1 MPGSGMTEA
10 NLLGLLRWQ
19 QRRPRFVVIVS
30 KSFWKALGYVQN
42 PQFTDDT
49 AACIVISE
57 EIYLM
62 ALAHAKWRG
71 FTPKAICDT
80 STSAEVSLCLSC
92 ESRAQVDEL
101 IARVVAAGGS
111 KEPEPTDHGFMYLQ
125 GFDDPDGHHWELV
138 HMSAMP
144 PA

>member
-1 MPGSGMTEA
+1 MNTKIFI
-10 NLLGLLRWQ
+10 NLPVADL
-19 QRRPRFVVIVS
+19 PRSLAF
-30 KSFWKALGYVQN
+30 FKALGYSHN

-57 EIYLM
+57 EIHVM
-62 ALAHAKWRG
+62 ALTHAKWRE

-80 STSAEVSLCLSC
+80 TKSAEVSLCLTC
-92 ESRAQVDEL
+92 ESRAKVDEL
-101 IARVVAAGGS
+101 IARAVAAGGS

-138 HMSAMP
+138 HMSGMP
-144 PA
+144 PRP

>member
-1 MPGSGMTEA
+1 MKTQIFINLPVA
-10 NLLGLLRWQ
+10 NL
-19 QRRPRFVVIVS
+19 PRTLA
-30 KSFWKALGYVQN
+30 FWKALGYVHN

-62 ALAHAKWRG
+62 ALTHAKWRE
-71 FTPKAICDT
+71 FTSKAICDT

-92 ESRAQVDEL
+92 ASRAQVDEL
-101 IARVVAAGGS
+101 IAKAMAAGGS

>member
-1 MPGSGMTEA
+1 MKTPIFINLPVA
-10 NLLGLLRWQ
+10 NLPRTLAFWQ
-19 QRRPRFVVIVS
+19 
-30 KSFWKALGYVQN
+30 ALGCVPK

-49 AACIVISE
+49 AACIVISD

-62 ALAHAKWRG
+62 ALTHAKWRT

-92 ESRAQVDEL
+92 ESRAKVDEL
-101 IARVVAAGGS
+101 IAKAVAAGGT
-111 KEPEPTDHGFMYLQ
+111 KEPEPTDHGFMYMQ
-125 GFDDPDGHHWELV
+125 GFDDPDGHHWELL
-138 HMSAMP
+138 HMSSPP

>member
-1 MPGSGMTEA
+1 MSTKIFINLPVA
-10 NLLGLLRWQ
+10 NL
-19 QRRPRFVVIVS
+19 PRSLAF
-30 KSFWKALGYVQN
+30 FKALGYAHN

-57 EIYLM
+57 EIHVM
-62 ALAHAKWRG
+62 ALTHPKFRE

-80 STSAEVSLCLSC
+80 KTAAEVLICLSC
-92 ESRAQVDEL
+92 ESREQVDDL
-101 IARVVAAGGS
+101 VSKAVAAGGS
-111 KEPEPTDHGFMYLQ
+111 TYAKPKDYGFMYQ
-125 GFDDPDGHHWELV
+125 HSFADPDGHQWELI